1 MNWKNYVIG
10 YGIGFTCIFLSTIF
24 IVVGRQV
31 YGSDATLLA
40 AMGAVFIFN
49 LERVIQLTISYK
61 REKAKEV
68 K

>member
-40 AMGAVFIFN
+40 AMGFVFYIGFDK
-49 LERVIQLTISYK
+49 LIELTFSYK
-61 REKAKEV
+61 PTKEQ
-68 K
+68 KK